1 LIDLH
6 FHCLPGLDD
15 GPRSWNEAY
24 GLLRMAAAEG
34 TSQVVATP
42 HVLREPWRN
51 ADPQPRERLIRV
63 LNARLGGRPRILR
76 GCELFFSSSTLEG
89 LDLGSSGPLTRIGGG
104 PYLLVEFD
112 AATVPRTWPSLF
124 HELKVQGVTPI
135 LAHPERNAVLARN
148 PDLLDE
154 IVERGAY
161 VQVTAGS
168 LLGDFGQTAEH
179 ACTEFF
185 RRRLV
190 HLVASD
196 AHSVAHRPPRLKAA
210 RAWVKKSWG
219 GTAEKGLFVVNPEAV
234 LGGQR
239 LPYRPG

>member
-1 LIDLH
+1 MIDLH

-15 GPRSWNEAY
+15 GPRNWNEAFA
-24 GLLRMAAAEG
+24 LLRLAAAEG
-34 TSQVVATP
+34 TSGVVATP
-42 HVLREPWRN
+42 HVLRSPWENLDAPLRQGLV
-51 ADPQPRERLIRV
+51 DT
-63 LNARLGGRPRILR
+63 LNARLRGRPRVFS
-76 GCELFFSSSTLEG
+76 GCEFYYTSEALDG
-89 LDLGSSGPLTRIGGG
+89 LDLGPTGPLTRYPGGRHA
-104 PYLLVEFD
+104 LVEFD
-112 AATVPRTWPSLF
+112 AAHVPSTWPSLL
-124 HELKVQGVTPI
+124 HELKVHGVTPI

-161 VQVTAGS
+161 AQITAGS
-168 LLGDFGQTAEH
+168 LLGEFGPTAGA
-179 ACTEFF
+179 ACGEFF

-210 RAWVKKSWG
+210 RSWVRKSWG
-219 GTAEKGLFVVNPEAV
+219 ETAEKGLFRVNPEAV
-234 LGGQR
+234 LAGKR